1 MQGPRYAMLVHLAMM
16 LSTVNGWVLPP
27 DGKAHD
33 SPLSPHESAIT
44 GEVDGARDRRRLA
57 SGCDGWSVSPPRLS
71 FLSPA

>member
-1 MQGPRYAMLVHLAMM
+1 MLVHLAMM
-16 LSTVNGWVLPP
+16 LSKVSGWVLPSA
-27 DGKAHD
+27 DTSHD